1 MTGLEVLENV
11 LIIAGEGFFILSNF
25 SQLRKLMATRD
36 TKGLSAPNQTLNCAG
51 NIAWMTYFGLRLL
64 WTPVF
69 TNLINLIL
77 TALTLRYTLSNKNN
91 LIKGLV
97 AILIIGSLTGFLLI
111 IFPKVSGW
119 VGVTYNAIAGL
130 PWLVRIITTKKTS
143 GISEKS
149 LFFTLVA
156 IFCTFVYALLTNSVP
171 QQVGCII
178 GITSIVIVMTYYYR
192 YRLAR

>member
-1 MTGLEVLENV
+1 MTGLEALENV

-25 SQLRKLMATRD
+25 SQLRKLIITRD
-36 TKGLSAPNQTLNCAG
+36 VRGLSAPNQTLNGAG
-51 NIAWMTYFGLRLL
+51 NIAWMTYFGLRSL

-77 TALTLRYTLSNKNN
+77 TALTLRYILGNKKN
-91 LIKGLV
+91 LIKGLA
-97 AILIIGSLTGFLLI
+97 AILIIGPLTGFLLI

-130 PWLVRIITTKKTS
+130 PWLIRVITTKKAS

-149 LFFTLVA
+149 LFFTIGA
-156 IFCTFVYALLTNSVP
+156 IFCTFIYALLTNSGP
-171 QQVGCII
+171 QQVGCIV
-178 GITSIVIVMTYYYR
+178 SIISIAIVMIYYYR